1 MAIFPALY
9 SQRHPRVQAVAEAYL
24 TQASL
29 GDDLSP
35 AQQQTIRAATRH
47 DPLLAMLAVQTQHDQ
62 GSSPW
67 PALVQLPGAMPSPTA
82 AVQRLALEAALRGEV
97 TKQQASGFV
106 DSTLSL
112 WALLHDA
119 SPADA
124 QQFLEATERLPV
136 GEYANAAADPSYA
149 LVVERLE
156 PNHRATF
163 REHQAALAPL
173 LAMAA
178 PEEWNGLVA
187 KFERAEPRV
196 SELLAEGKQG
206 RTAAIVYMLQFD
218 AVRALEQ
225 AGVPQGE
232 AIDFAGI
239 NSATIG
245 QAAAQHND
253 WATWAAKLRSE
264 TGPDGRS
271 LFRAASADPAVFWL
285 VCHDQ
290 SPDKADSLAILRR
303 YAGTDL
309 PVVLLKYGKRPMW
322 LAAAIDSLVR
332 FDNEHDANPAK
343 REAAA
348 RFLNRYQDDTA
359 FRDALVEHGAGA
371 DSRLFLAGGPDALA
385 QIRAN
390 PHDITKCW
398 STPRDGRGKR
408 PSGRIFPAAT
418 SFTQSAKRSTA
429 AQSPGAS

>member
-1 MAIFPALY
+1 MTKLVVHLVGWAVATVALVVFSATAIFPALY
-9 SQRHPRVQAVAEAYL
+9 SQRHPRQAVAEAYL
-24 TQASL
+24 TREL

-178 PEEWNGLVA
+178 PEEWNALVE

-271 LFRAASADPAVFWL
+271 LFHGGLP
-285 VCHDQ
+285 
-290 SPDKADSLAILRR
+290 PIRR
-303 YAGTDL
+303 FFG
-309 PVVLLKYGKRPMW
+309 
-322 LAAAIDSLVR
+322 
-332 FDNEHDANPAK
+332 
-343 REAAA
+343 
-348 RFLNRYQDDTA
+348 
-359 FRDALVEHGAGA
+359 
-371 DSRLFLAGGPDALA
+371 
-385 QIRAN
+385 
-390 PHDITKCW
+390 
-398 STPRDGRGKR
+398 
-408 PSGRIFPAAT
+408 
-418 SFTQSAKRSTA
+418 
-429 AQSPGAS
+429 